1 MKIVIVGA
9 SGFLGKALAK
19 YYREKGAEVH
29 LVSRSFVEI
38 EGAQF
43 HKWDGKTLGSWV
55 ACLEGADA
63 VINMAGKSV
72 DCRYTEK
79 NKALIYSSR
88 IDATTILGMAI
99 QECKHAPKL
108 WLNSSSATIYRHAE
122 DRPQDEPEGELG
134 NDFSPDVC
142 KRWEQA
148 LFESVTPRTLKY
160 ALRASLVLG
169 KEGGVLPVL
178 ERLTKLGLGGK
189 QGSGLQKVSWIHIDD
204 FVRAVDFI
212 VCQKIPEGIY
222 NVCAPHPTNN
232 QTMMRILRKVCGMP
246 IGLPA
251 TRSMLELGAFFLNT
265 ETELVLKSRWVLP
278 TKLLK
283 AGFEFRYDTLEKALM
298 AQ

>member
-9 SGFLGKALAK
+9 SGFLGKALAQ
-19 YYREKGAEVH
+19 YYIGKGTEVH
-29 LVSRSFVEI
+29 LISRGHMAV

-43 HKWDGKTLGSWV
+43 HPWDGKTLGAWTS
-55 ACLEGADA
+55 CLENADA

-88 IDATTILGMAI
+88 IDTTTILGMAI
-99 QECKHAPKL
+99 QGCHQAPKL
-108 WLNSSSATIYRHAE
+108 WLNSSSATIYRHAD

-134 NDFSPDVC
+134 DDFSPDVC

-148 LFESVTPRTLKY
+148 LFGSVTPKTLKY

-169 KEGGVLPVL
+169 SDGGVLPVL
-178 ERLTKLGLGGK
+178 KKLTRLGLGGR
-189 QGSGLQKVSWIHIDD
+189 QGSGLQKVSWIHVCD
-204 FVRAVDFI
+204 FVRALDFI
-212 VCQKIPEGIY
+212 ITQKVPEGIY
-222 NVCAPHPTNN
+222 NVCAPHPTDN
-232 QTMMRILRKVCGMP
+232 QTMMKVLRKVCGMP
-246 IGLPA
+246 FGLPA
-251 TRSMLELGAFFLNT
+251 TKTMLELGALVLRT
-265 ETELVLKSRWVLP
+265 ETELVLKSRWVFP

-283 AGFEFRYDTLEKALM
+283 AGFEFKYGTIEEALS